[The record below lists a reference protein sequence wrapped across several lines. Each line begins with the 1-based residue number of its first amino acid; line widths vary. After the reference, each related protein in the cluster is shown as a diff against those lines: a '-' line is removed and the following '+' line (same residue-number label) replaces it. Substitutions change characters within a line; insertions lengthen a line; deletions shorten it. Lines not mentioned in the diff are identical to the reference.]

1 MSFTK
6 VAPAGIGT
14 SPGNSILIGDSLL
27 HSTGI
32 DIGSNTGIGVTI
44 RKHGD
49 ATFTGIVT
57 AKEFRTTG
65 NITAASFTGDISNAT
80 GQASGLGT
88 ALSQTQ
94 TDVLNKVYY
103 TNSVLKITS
112 NTVVD
117 TPSSAAGAYT
127 NYAEIKV
134 DDGNTFTVRS
144 GDEFKLNVLGIGTL
158 SNY

>member
-14 SPGNSILIGDSLL
+14 EPGNSILIGDSLL

-57 AKEFRTTG
+57 ALKFV
-65 NITAASFTGDISNAT
+65 GDISDAT

-94 TDVLNKVYY
+94 TDALNKVYY
-103 TNSVLKITS
+103 TNSILEISS
-112 NTVVD
+112 NTTID
-117 TPSSAAGAYT
+117 TPSTAAGGYT

-134 DDGNTFTVRS
+134 TDGNTLTINS

>member
-14 SPGNSILIGDSLL
+14 EPGTSIRIGDSLL

-32 DIGSNTGIGVTI
+32 DIGTGTGIGVTI

-57 AKEFRTTG
+57 AASFSG
-65 NITAASFTGDISNAT
+65 SFTGDISNAT

-94 TDVLNKVYY
+94 TDVLNKIYY
-103 TNSVLKITS
+103 TNSILEISS
-112 NTVVD
+112 NTTID
-117 TPSSAAGAYT
+117 TPSSAAGGYT

-134 DDGNTFTVRS
+134 TDGNTLSISS

>member
-14 SPGNSILIGDSLL
+14 EPGTSILIGNSLL

-57 AKEFRTTG
+57 ALKFV
-65 NITAASFTGDISNAT
+65 GDISDAT

-103 TNSVLKITS
+103 TNSILEISS
-112 NTVVD
+112 NTTID
-117 TPSSAAGAYT
+117 TPSSAAGGYT

-134 DDGNTFTVRS
+134 TDGNTLTISS

>member
-14 SPGNSILIGDSLL
+14 EPGNSILIGDSLL

-57 AKEFRTTG
+57 ALKFV
-65 NITAASFTGDISNAT
+65 GDISDAT

-94 TDVLNKVYY
+94 TDALNKVYY
-103 TNSVLKITS
+103 TNSILEISS
-112 NTVVD
+112 NTTID
-117 TPSSAAGAYT
+117 TPSTAAGGYT

-134 DDGNTFTVRS
+134 TDGNTLTISS

>member
-14 SPGNSILIGDSLL
+14 EPGNSILIGDSLL

-57 AKEFRTTG
+57 AKKFVGDGSSLDGVVSSDTPMGNSASATIFYETDDATT
-65 NITAASFTGDISNAT
+65 ISTTTTLSRASSNPGKIYT
-80 GQASGLGT
+80 KFQEVVVGT
-88 ALSQTQ
+88 APGTVELVVADGEEFIVDAYQLAVNTK
-94 TDVLNKVYY
+94 DVQ
-103 TNSVLKITS
+103 
-112 NTVVD
+112 
-117 TPSSAAGAYT
+117 
-127 NYAEIKV
+127 
-134 DDGNTFTVRS
+134 
-144 GDEFKLNVLGIGTL
+144 
-158 SNY
+158 

>member
-14 SPGNSILIGDSLL
+14 EPGNSILIGDSLL

-57 AKEFRTTG
+57 ALKFV
-65 NITAASFTGDISNAT
+65 GDISDAT

-103 TNSVLKITS
+103 TNSILEVSS
-112 NTVVD
+112 NTTID
-117 TPSSAAGAYT
+117 TPSTAAGGYT

-134 DDGNTFTVRS
+134 TDGNTLTISS

>member
-14 SPGNSILIGDSLL
+14 EPGSSILIGDSLL

-57 AKEFRTTG
+57 ASAF
-65 NITAASFTGDISNAT
+65 FGD
-80 GQASGLGT
+80 GSGLEGVSSCLLYT
-88 ALSQTQ
+88 SPSPRDGLLSRM
-94 TDVLNKVYY
+94 
-103 TNSVLKITS
+103 
-112 NTVVD
+112 
-117 TPSSAAGAYT
+117 PSSA
-127 NYAEIKV
+127 
-134 DDGNTFTVRS
+134 
-144 GDEFKLNVLGIGTL
+144 
-158 SNY
+158 

>member
-14 SPGNSILIGDSLL
+14 EPGNSILIGDSLL

-57 AKEFRTTG
+57 ALKFV
-65 NITAASFTGDISNAT
+65 GDISDAT

-103 TNSVLKITS
+103 TNNILEISS
-112 NTVVD
+112 NTTID
-117 TPSSAAGAYT
+117 TPSSAAGGYT

-134 DDGNTFTVRS
+134 ADGNTLTISS

>member
-14 SPGNSILIGDSLL
+14 EPGNSILIGDSLL

-57 AKEFRTTG
+57 ALKFV
-65 NITAASFTGDISNAT
+65 GDISDAT

-94 TDVLNKVYY
+94 TDALNKVYY
-103 TNSVLKITS
+103 TNSILEISS
-112 NTVVD
+112 NTTID
-117 TPSSAAGAYT
+117 TPSTAAGGYT

-134 DDGNTFTVRS
+134 ADGNTLTISS